1 MHTSKNLLTDLK
13 QYLITDHENSGE
25 HRIGAKDIEAAMA
38 LVLPW
43 STVDLNIKTTQKP
56 NIYLVIDKETD
67 FKYIVEQIN
76 TDTKDH

>member
-1 MHTSKNLLTDLK
+1 
-13 QYLITDHENSGE
+13 
-25 HRIGAKDIEAAMA
+25 MA

-43 STVDLNIKTTQKP
+43 STVDLNIITTQKP

-67 FKYIVEQIN
+67 FKYIAEQIN